1 MTTTSG
7 PSAATISDN
16 LIMARPATAPLRRIV
31 QAPFTRRTW
40 SELAYTVVSA
50 LLAVCALIFIVPTL
64 ANGLLWGLSAPGVRK
79 FGARSRHLARELL
92 GEVVADPPPPRPALY
107 FRVRTPEPGR
117 LAVAALGAGGKV
129 RVWDNQQGLSIRKL
143 PPSRI
148 AELAAGEGIG
158 TGEIQPMTAAVR
170 WLSPRMSDPVAWR
183 ARAYYAIKV
192 PLAGLSLAVAG
203 VFWLGGLFFLTFPVW
218 RALGVPSPSLFLS
231 LLLIP
236 VGAVKLLAAPW
247 LVRGTTDADRRLVR
261 TLLGPVSPAE
271 RIRVLAESRAR
282 VVDDSAAR
290 LRTIERDLHDGTQAQ
305 LVALAMKL
313 SLAQEKL
320 HGTAPVDLARVTQL
334 VDDAHRRTI
343 EAIVEVR
350 TLARGIHP
358 VILDN
363 GLAEA
368 LITLATRS
376 AVPVELVTDIPER
389 PSEAIETIAYFCAS
403 ELLTNVAKHSGARH
417 ATLEAVHVPGLLRI
431 RVTDDGRGGA
441 SPAPGGGLYGL
452 AERARTVDGHID
464 VHSPAGGPTAI
475 TVELPSRA

>member
-7 PSAATISDN
+7 PSAAVISDN

-79 FGARSRHLARELL
+79 LGGRSRQLARDLL

-107 FRVRTPEPGR
+107 FRVRTPEAGR
-117 LAVAALGAGGKV
+117 LAVIAIGAGGKA
-129 RVWDNQQGLSIRKL
+129 RVWDNQLGLSIRKL
-143 PPSRI
+143 PPARI
-148 AELAAGEGIG
+148 AELAAGEGVRI
-158 TGEIQPMTAAVR
+158 GEIQPMTAAVR

-203 VFWLGGLFFLTFPVW
+203 VFWLGGLFFLTFPAW
-218 RALGVPSPSLFLS
+218 RALGVPGPSLALS
-231 LLLIP
+231 FLLIP
-236 VGAVKLLAAPW
+236 AGAAGLLAAPW
-247 LVRGTTDADRRLVR
+247 LIRGVTEADRRLVR
-261 TLLGPVSPAE
+261 TLLGSSSPAE

-290 LRTIERDLHDGTQAQ
+290 LRSIERDLHDGTQAQ

-320 HGTAPVDLARVTQL
+320 RDTAPVDLARITQL
-334 VDDAHRRTI
+334 VDDAHRRAI

-363 GLAEA
+363 GLADA

-417 ATLEAVHVPGLLRI
+417 ATLEAVHVPGLLRV

-441 SPAPGGGLYGL
+441 SAAPGGGLYGL

-464 VHSPAGGPTAI
+464 VHSPPGGPTAI